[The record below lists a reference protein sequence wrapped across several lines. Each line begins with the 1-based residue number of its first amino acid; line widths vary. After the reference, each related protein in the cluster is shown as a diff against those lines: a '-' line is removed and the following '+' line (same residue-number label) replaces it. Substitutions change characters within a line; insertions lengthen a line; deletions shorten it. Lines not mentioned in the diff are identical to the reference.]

1 MEQDKLLI
9 QFGEF
14 ISRIMGDDSEVVLH
28 DASGKVIWIRN
39 GHITGRKVGIQE
51 QQTTMDLLA
60 QHAANRSSNFI
71 SGYKSISKQ
80 GNPLKS
86 SSFFIR
92 DELGKIKY
100 ILCVNQNISAYIEL
114 QEQLERFI
122 GKIPA
127 MQAPDPS
134 NDTLDDI
141 VMKMILQE
149 MEKSKPFDMESREE
163 KIQLIARLNAKGIF
177 AARGAVTT
185 VCEMLHIAQPTLYK
199 YLQELKNE

>member
-1 MEQDKLLI
+1 MKQDKLLI

-14 ISRIMGDDSEVVLH
+14 ISRIMGDETEVVLH
-28 DASGKVIWIRN
+28 DATGKVIWIRN

-60 QHAANRSSNFI
+60 QHAANQNINFI

-86 SSFFIR
+86 SSFFVK
-92 DELGKIKY
+92 DESGKTNY
-100 ILCVNQNISAYIEL
+100 ILCVNQNIGAYIEL
-114 QEQLERFI
+114 QQQLSQFI
-122 GKIPA
+122 GKIPT
-127 MQAPDPS
+127 MQAPDPG

-149 MEKSKPFDMESREE
+149 MEKAKPFDMESREE
-163 KIQLIARLNAKGIF
+163 KLQLIARLNAKGIF
-177 AARGAVTT
+177 SARGAINT

-199 YLQELKNE
+199 YLQELKDD